1 MVLNFQSLTEKAYII
16 AHSDSTASPKSKNAK
31 IRRLKKERWGKKYT
45 ADEYADKRKERG
57 KEQCCPSVR
66 MKILFVN

>member
-31 IRRLKKERWGKKYT
+31 IRRIKKKSDGGKNTQPMNTQIKGKKEARSN
-45 ADEYADKRKERG
+45 A
-57 KEQCCPSVR
+57 VL
-66 MKILFVN
+66 LFV